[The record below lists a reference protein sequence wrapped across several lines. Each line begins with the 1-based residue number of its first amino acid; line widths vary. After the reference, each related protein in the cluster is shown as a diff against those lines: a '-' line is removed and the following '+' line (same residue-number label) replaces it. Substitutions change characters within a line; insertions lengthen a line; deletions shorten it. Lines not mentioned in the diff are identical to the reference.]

1 MQDYEVHE
9 ESRIA
14 QVTAVVR
21 STLAVEEIGPWLKN
35 SYGDID
41 RVLSER
47 QAGPTGPPFAR
58 YRMLGGGR
66 FEIEAGFPATS
77 PIDPVG
83 DVGPS
88 ELPGGQVAVTVHVGP
103 YDAMEPAYKAL
114 ETWVNE
120 HGGKVGD
127 PWEVY
132 FSDPS
137 TDPAGWRTEIVQPFR
152 PAEPELP
159 TGDSR

>member
-1 MQDYEVHE
+1 MHE
-9 ESRIA
+9 ESRTA
-14 QVTAVVR
+14 QVTAVAR
-21 STLAVEEIGPWLKN
+21 STLAVEEIGLWLNKT
-35 SYGDID
+35 YGDID

-58 YRMLGGGR
+58 YRMLGEGR
-66 FEIEAGFPATS
+66 FEIEAGFPTTS

-88 ELPGGQVAVTVHVGP
+88 ELPGGQVAVTTHAGP

-120 HGGKVGD
+120 HGGKAGD

-152 PAEPELP
+152 PTEPELTAG
-159 TGDSR
+159 TGR